1 VTDVS
6 GVYIPPDQEDGN
18 RRDSCEYV
26 AITTLRDY
34 FAAQAMVGAAKW
46 VTTLDVKGNHRV
58 FNVEWYSRVAYQL
71 ADAMLE
77 AREK

>member
-1 VTDVS
+1 MTDVN

-18 RRDSCEYV
+18 HRDSCE

-34 FAAQAMVGAAKW
+34 FAAQAMVGAVKW
-46 VTTLDVKGNHRV
+46 VTTLDVNGNHRV